1 MNRLNERL
9 RLLEEKIAP
18 KGRHFVFTH
27 FVDEE
32 PDAPSRD
39 ERLAAFKAENGV
51 APSDLIHEVMVAF
64 S

>member
-18 KGRHFVFTH
+18 KGRHFVFVH
-27 FVDEE
+27 FEDGE
-32 PDAPSRD
+32 PDALPRD
-39 ERLAAFKAENGV
+39 EQLAASKAENGV
-51 APSDLIHEVMVAF
+51 APSDLIHEVNITF